1 MHARTIDT
9 GALALVPGL
18 ERAIARIPE
27 TPQGLC
33 LLHGHSSVY
42 TVCLALCS
50 ATRQP
55 FAVVDG
61 AMKFNSYTLARIA
74 TVLGL
79 APHAVLRR
87 AKITRSF
94 TAFQTESAI
103 TTKLPRFALAAG
115 CRSVLVLG
123 LLDTYYDE
131 QITPHECGQSLR
143 RVVHAL
149 RKLAAADLHVL
160 IADVEPGTPPRGK
173 ERLFQLLHTMA
184 DRRIAVRPRQGGLQ
198 LHDER
203 GESLWDATTTP
214 SPSSSTTTSRRG
226 ENSGADCA

>member
-1 MHARTIDT
+1 VHVRSIDT
-9 GALALVPGL
+9 EALALVPGL
-18 ERAIARIPE
+18 ERAITRVPE
-27 TPQGLC
+27 TPAGLC

-42 TVCLALCS
+42 AVCLALCS
-50 ATRQP
+50 STRQP

-79 APHAVLRR
+79 TPRAVLRR
-87 AKITRSF
+87 AHVTRSF

-103 TTKLPRFALAAG
+103 TTKLPRFALAAR

-131 QITPHECGQSLR
+131 QITPHECQQSLR
-143 RVVHAL
+143 RVVAAL
-149 RKLAAADLHVL
+149 QRLAAMRLHVL
-160 IADVEPGTPPRGK
+160 IADVEPGNPPPGK
-173 ERLFQLLHTMA
+173 ERLFQILHTMA
-184 DRRIAVRPRQGGLQ
+184 DRRIAVRPRHDGFQ

-203 GESLWDATTTP
+203 GESLWDATTIP
-214 SPSSSTTTSRRG
+214 SPSSSTTTNRRG
-226 ENSGADCA
+226 ENSGAGCA